1 MKLIYFIARRSRAT
15 LLWAVISGILSG
27 ICASGLLGVIN
38 LALNENQG
46 LSTKLIT
53 GFVLLAAAVPIA
65 RITSEI
71 LLTRLGQNALLN
83 LRMEMSGLILSQP
96 LRRMEELGSH
106 RILGVLLEDLPS
118 ITGLLSVIPLFCINS
133 AVVLACLGYMSWLS
147 LKLFVIMLAFML
159 VGITTYLLPLR
170 MAVGKFRAVREEYDN
185 LQKQFN
191 ALIGG
196 AKELKLHRER
206 RTAFLEGVLARSA
219 ERIRIDNI
227 AGSNIYTAAAS
238 WGQLLA
244 FVVIGLLIVVN
255 ARSTGGH
262 QAITGFALCLLYLV
276 GPLQMIMNT
285 TPQIGRAKIAIEN
298 IDKLDLDLR
307 QTVEAGCGNPSFK
320 TNAEKGRIDFVEVT
334 YRYHGEDGKEFEL
347 GPINLSFE
355 PGEIVVLAGGNGS
368 GKTTLAKLLC
378 GLYLPRSGTIR
389 FQGRE
394 ITADIIDDYRQHFST
409 VFSDF
414 HLFEM
419 LLGLGGCGIDD
430 RAREYLTDLGL
441 GLKVSIVNGK
451 FSTLNLSQGQRKR
464 LALLVAYLEDR
475 PIYLF
480 DEWAADQDPR
490 FKETFYRRLLP
501 DLKERGKT
509 IILVSH
515 DDRFYDVG
523 DRIITLDSGLV
534 TSEMRQSMVLGAVS
548 SSTGFRHDAS

>member
-15 LLWAVISGILSG
+15 LFWAVISGVISG
-27 ICASGLLGVIN
+27 LCTSGLLGVIN
-38 LALNENQG
+38 LALSENQV
-46 LSTKLIT
+46 LSTKHI
-53 GFVLLAAAVPIA
+53 FVFVFLAATVPVA

-83 LRMEMSGLILSQP
+83 LRLEMSRLVLNQP

-106 RILGVLLEDLPS
+106 RILAVLLEDIPS
-118 ITGLLSVIPLFCINS
+118 ITSLLSAIPLLCINS
-133 AVVLACLGYMSWLS
+133 AVVIACLVYMSWLS
-147 LKLFVIMLAFML
+147 PKLFAIMLVFML
-159 VGITTYLLPLR
+159 VGIATYLLPLR
-170 MAVGKFRAVREEYDN
+170 MAVGKFRAVRKEFDN

-191 ALIGG
+191 ALISG

-206 RTAFLEGVLARSA
+206 RVAFLDDVLAQSA
-219 ERIRIDNI
+219 EKIRDNNI
-227 AGSNIYTAAAS
+227 AGSNIYTVAAS

-244 FVVIGLLIVVN
+244 FVVIGLLIIVN
-255 ARSTGGH
+255 ANLSSGH

-285 TPQIGRAKIAIEN
+285 TPQIGRAKVSIEN

-307 QTVEAGCGNPSFK
+307 QTVEGGNANLSCETGPQR
-320 TNAEKGRIDFVEVT
+320 GRIDFIEVR
-334 YRYHGEDGKEFEL
+334 YRYSGADGKEFEL

-378 GLYLPRSGTIR
+378 GLYLPLSGTIR
-389 FQGRE
+389 FQGRG
-394 ITADIIDDYRQHFST
+394 ITADVIDDYRQHFSV

-419 LLGLGGCGIDD
+419 LLGLCGGEIDD
-430 RAREYLTDLGL
+430 RAKEYLRNLGL
-441 GLKVSIVNGK
+441 NKKVSIVDGK
-451 FSTLNLSQGQRKR
+451 FSTINLSQGQRKR

-480 DEWAADQDPR
+480 DEWAADQDPC
-490 FKETFYRRLLP
+490 FKEIFYRRLLP

-515 DDRFYDVG
+515 DDRFYDIG
-523 DRIITLDSGLV
+523 DHIITLESGIV
-534 TSEMRQSMVLGAVS
+534 TAETRQSIGLGAVS
-548 SSTGFRHDAS
+548 QLI

>member
-1 MKLIYFIARRSRAT
+1 MKLIYFLARRSRAT
-15 LLWAVISGILSG
+15 LLWAVISGVISG
-27 ICASGLLGVIN
+27 VCTSGLLGVIS
-38 LALNENQG
+38 LALNGNQV
-46 LSTKLIT
+46 LSTKLIYV
-53 GFVLLAAAVPIA
+53 FVFLAAAVPVA

-71 LLTRLGQNALLN
+71 LLTHLGQNALLN
-83 LRMEMSGLILSQP
+83 LRTEMSRLLLNQP
-96 LRRMEELGSH
+96 LRRMEELSSH
-106 RILGVLLEDLPS
+106 RILGVLLDDIPS
-118 ITGLLSVIPLFCINS
+118 ITGLLSIVPLLCINS
-133 AVVLACLGYMSWLS
+133 AVVIACLAYMIWLS
-147 LKLFVIMLAFML
+147 PKLFVIMLVFMV

-191 ALIGG
+191 ALISG

-206 RTAFLEGVLARSA
+206 RAAFLDGVLARSA
-219 ERIRIDNI
+219 GKIRDNNV
-227 AGSNIYTAAAS
+227 AGSNIYTVAAS

-244 FVVIGLLIVVN
+244 FVVIGLLIIVN
-255 ARSTGGH
+255 ADLSYDH
-262 QAITGFALCLLYLV
+262 HAITGFALCLLYLV

-285 TPQIGRAKIAIEN
+285 TPQIGRAKVAIEN

-307 QTVEAGCGNPSFK
+307 QTVEAGRANLSFK
-320 TNAEKGRIDFVEVT
+320 TDLERGRIDFVEVT
-334 YRYHGEDGKEFEL
+334 YRYSGEDGKEFEL

-378 GLYLPRSGTIR
+378 GLYLPLSGTIR
-389 FQGRE
+389 FQGRD
-394 ITADIIDDYRQHFST
+394 ITADVIDDYRQHFSV

-414 HLFEM
+414 HLFET
-419 LLGLGGCGIDD
+419 LLGLCGDEVDD
-430 RAREYLTDLGL
+430 RAKEYLSDLGL
-441 GLKVSIVNGK
+441 DLKVSIVNGK
-451 FSTLNLSQGQRKR
+451 FSTINLSQGQRKR

-490 FKETFYRRLLP
+490 FKETFYRSLLP

-509 IILVSH
+509 IILVTH

-523 DRIITLDSGLV
+523 DRIITLDSGIV
-534 TSEMRQSMVLGAVS
+534 IAETRQSIGLRAVS
-548 SSTGFRHDAS
+548 QLI

>member
-1 MKLIYFIARRSRAT
+1 MKLIYFLAKRSKGA
-15 LLWAVISGILSG
+15 LVWAVISGIISG
-27 ICASGLLGVIN
+27 ICTSGLLGVIN
-38 LALNENQG
+38 RALNENQI
-46 LSTKLIT
+46 LSTNLIPV
-53 GFVLLAAAVPIA
+53 FVFLAVAVPVA
-65 RITSEI
+65 RITSEA
-71 LLTRLGQNALLN
+71 LLTRIGQNALLN
-83 LRMEMSGLILSQP
+83 LRMEMSRLFLNQP

-106 RILGVLLEDLPS
+106 RILGVLLEDIPS
-118 ITGLLSVIPLFCINS
+118 ITGLLSIVPLLCINS
-133 AVVLACLGYMSWLS
+133 AVVIACLAYLGWLS
-147 LKLFVIMLAFML
+147 PRLFVIMLVFM
-159 VGITTYLLPLR
+159 VIGITTYLAPLR
-170 MAVGKFRAVREEYDN
+170 MAIGKFRAVREEYDN

-206 RTAFLEGVLARSA
+206 RAAFLDSMVARSA
-219 ERIRIDNI
+219 GKLRDDNV
-227 AGSNIYTAAAS
+227 AGFNIYTVATS

-244 FVVIGLLIVVN
+244 FVVIGLLIIVN
-255 ARSTGGH
+255 ANVSHGH

-276 GPLQMIMNT
+276 GPLQMIMNA
-285 TPQIGRAKIAIEN
+285 TPQIGRARVAIEN

-307 QTVEAGCGNPSFK
+307 QAVEAGPANRSFK
-320 TNAEKGRIDFVEVT
+320 ADPEGGRIDFVEVT
-334 YRYHGEDGKEFEL
+334 YRYSGQDGKEFEL

-378 GLYLPRSGTIR
+378 GLYLPLSGTIR
-389 FQGRE
+389 FQGRD
-394 ITADIIDDYRQHFST
+394 ITADAIDDYRQYFSV

-419 LLGLGGCGIDD
+419 LLGLDGGEMNN
-430 RAREYLTDLGL
+430 RARMYLQDLGL
-441 GLKVSIVNGK
+441 NTKVSIVDGK

-490 FKETFYRRLLP
+490 FKETFYRSLLP

-509 IILVSH
+509 IILISH

-523 DRIITLDSGLV
+523 DRIITLDSGMV
-534 TSEMRQSMVLGAVS
+534 TAETRQSIGLRAVS
-548 SSTGFRHDAS
+548 HLI

>member
-1 MKLIYFIARRSRAT
+1 MKLIYFLAKRSKGA
-15 LLWAVISGILSG
+15 LVWAVISGIISG
-27 ICASGLLGVIN
+27 ICTSGLLGVIN
-38 LALNENQG
+38 RALNENQIS
-46 LSTKLIT
+46 STNLIPV
-53 GFVLLAAAVPIA
+53 FVFLAVAVPVA
-65 RITSEI
+65 RITSEA
-71 LLTRLGQNALLN
+71 LLTRIGQNALLN
-83 LRMEMSGLILSQP
+83 LRMEMSRLFLNQP

-106 RILGVLLEDLPS
+106 RILGVLLEDIPS
-118 ITGLLSVIPLFCINS
+118 ITGLLSMAPLLCINS
-133 AVVLACLGYMSWLS
+133 AVVIACLAYLGWLS
-147 LKLFVIMLAFML
+147 PRLFVIMLVFM
-159 VGITTYLLPLR
+159 VIGITTYLAPLR
-170 MAVGKFRAVREEYDN
+170 MAIGKFRAVREEYDN

-206 RTAFLEGVLARSA
+206 RAAFLDGMVARSA
-219 ERIRIDNI
+219 GKLRDDNV
-227 AGSNIYTAAAS
+227 AGFNIYTIATS

-244 FVVIGLLIVVN
+244 FVVIGLLIIVN
-255 ARSTGGH
+255 ANVSHGH

-276 GPLQMIMNT
+276 GPLQMIMNA
-285 TPQIGRAKIAIEN
+285 TPQIGRARVAIEN

-307 QTVEAGCGNPSFK
+307 QAVEAGPANRSFK
-320 TNAEKGRIDFVEVT
+320 ADPEGGRIDFVEVT
-334 YRYHGEDGKEFEL
+334 YRYPGQDGKEFEL

-378 GLYLPRSGTIR
+378 GLYLPLSGTIR
-389 FQGRE
+389 FQGRD
-394 ITADIIDDYRQHFST
+394 ITADAIDDYRQYFSV

-414 HLFEM
+414 HLFET
-419 LLGLGGCGIDD
+419 LLGLDGGEMNN
-430 RAREYLTDLGL
+430 RARMYLQDLGL
-441 GLKVSIVNGK
+441 NTKVSIVDGK

-490 FKETFYRRLLP
+490 FKETFYRSLLP

-509 IILVSH
+509 IILISH

-523 DRIITLDSGLV
+523 DRIITLDSGMV
-534 TSEMRQSMVLGAVS
+534 TAETRQSIGLRAVS
-548 SSTGFRHDAS
+548 HLI

>member
-27 ICASGLLGVIN
+27 VCTSGLLGIIN
-38 LALNENQG
+38 LALSEDRG
-46 LSTKLIT
+46 LSTKVIT

-71 LLTRLGQNALLN
+71 LLAHLGQNALLN
-83 LRMEMSGLILSQP
+83 LRMEMSRLILSQP

-118 ITGLLSVIPLFCINS
+118 ITGLLSVIPLLCINS

-147 LKLFVIMLAFML
+147 LKLFIIMLVFML

-170 MAVGKFRAVREEYDN
+170 MAIGKFRAVREEYDN

-206 RTAFLEGVLARSA
+206 RTAFLNGVLAGIV
-219 ERIRIDNI
+219 ERIRNDNV
-227 AGSNIYTAAAS
+227 AGSNIYTVAAS

-255 ARSTGGH
+255 SSSTGSH

-285 TPQIGRAKIAIEN
+285 TPQIGRARVAIEN

-307 QTVEAGCGNPSFK
+307 QAVEAGPANRSFK
-320 TNAEKGRIDFVEVT
+320 ADPESGRIDFVEVT
-334 YRYHGEDGKEFEL
+334 YRYSGEDGKEFEL

-378 GLYLPRSGTIR
+378 GLYLPLSGTIR
-389 FQGRE
+389 FQGRDV
-394 ITADIIDDYRQHFST
+394 TADAIDDFRQYFSV

-414 HLFEM
+414 HLFETLM
-419 LLGLGGCGIDD
+419 GLGGGEMND
-430 RAREYLTDLGL
+430 RARTYLQDLGL
-441 GLKVSIVNGK
+441 NTKVSIVDGK

-490 FKETFYRRLLP
+490 FKETFYRSLLP

-509 IILVSH
+509 IILISH
-515 DDRFYDVG
+515 DDRFYDVA
-523 DRIITLDSGLV
+523 DRIITLDSGTV
-534 TSEMRQSMVLGAVS
+534 TAETRQSVGLRAVS
-548 SSTGFRHDAS
+548 HLI